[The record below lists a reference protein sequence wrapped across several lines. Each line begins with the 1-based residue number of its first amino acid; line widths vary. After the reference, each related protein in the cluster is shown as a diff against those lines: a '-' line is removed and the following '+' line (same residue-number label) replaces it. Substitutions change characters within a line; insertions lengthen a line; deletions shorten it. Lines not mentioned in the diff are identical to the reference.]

1 MVERMYTV
9 PGMHCGHCTSA
20 VEREIAQVAGVKS
33 VTADLDTKRVLV
45 RGETLDDA
53 AIRAAIDEAGY
64 DVAA

>member
-1 MVERMYTV
+1 VVERTYTV

-20 VEREIAQVAGVKS
+20 VEREVSQVAGVQS

-64 DVAA
+64 EAA